1 MPLTLEVR
9 PREKIILGRYVLASA
24 ERTKLTFFSDD
35 VIILREKDL
44 MSLDEAVTEVG
55 HLYYDIQIEYI
66 GGGSSASG
74 ELLQEITSLESM
86 LPQARSDLMLI
97 AEYVRSG
104 LWYKALKVARRLIEQ
119 DREASRVKRLV
130 CE

>member
-9 PREKIILGRYVLASA
+9 PREKIILGQYVLASA

-44 MSLDEAVTEVG
+44 MRLDEAVTEVRR
-55 HLYYDIQIEYI
+55 LYYDIQMEYI
-66 GGGSSASG
+66 GGGESASG
-74 ELLQEITSLESM
+74 ELLKKIGSM
-86 LPQARSDLMLI
+86 EAALPGARSDLILI

-104 LWYKALKVARRLIEQ
+104 LWYKALKSARRLIEQ